1 MGPGAR
7 SRAWHGDAS
16 RTTTPST
23 PRPTIGRAR
32 CWRRSREE
40 RPHAGATD
48 EQLEELLLDAVT
60 LEDRYLDMLAK
71 LADEGTNVV
80 RFGVD
85 SHAGLAN
92 AFDDVGMKIIGPS
105 DDLLFLAAAAIQ
117 ANRERDASALTD
129 ALAVDDAMTAVE
141 LFRRALDTLAALD
154 DERDRPGH
162 LVNLQSI
169 VVAFDH
175 DDRKVLFSGDMQ
187 LADPQTGSERM
198 KSEIEALREVIAGDA
213 PYDFVKIGHHGSPN
227 AFDQGVLDD
236 LGDTRAFGIIA
247 GEGSKDHPHVD
258 VLGVLDARRSS
269 IRWART
275 DHQGAVSVSLGQRLR
290 WTKAR
295 GEFNDEVPNTIDQP
309 AGPGAEEV
317 ERPTVAE
324 PILRTE
330 TMPATSDV
338 VEVVARIPRGTRV
351 RIDVEVDAGPGAARS
366 IEGAAVRSAATSHA
380 LDGLAIGGGR
390 ELPALL
396 WVTSPDQ
403 LATNIGVA
411 EADTLLRAVRDA
423 GHDVVELARGA
434 APLAAVERVR
444 SRLRGSAPEGVVIL
458 GGHDVVPSLRV
469 DSLSADLR
477 DEVGAAGD
485 PDNWIVW
492 SDDSYGDRD
501 GDSVPDV
508 PVSRIPD
515 ARSAALVYTAVQA
528 APRAARSTHSGV
540 RNHRRPFA
548 DGVFSDLTRT
558 GELIRSAPHPAAP
571 GARPTGLD
579 GSLVYLMLH
588 GDWKDA
594 SQFWGEDVADDA
606 AAVSIGQIRDG
617 TVDTVFTG
625 CCWGGLVVDMPASR
639 VGADDPVDQRS
650 PARSIALR
658 FLDAGA
664 RAFIGC
670 TGAHY
675 SPSRPPYD
683 YFGGPLHRAF
693 WRRFVAGEPPAAAL
707 RAAKLEYATG
717 IPVRQ
722 TRLSGRAVEMK
733 IWRQYTCLGLGW

>member
-1 MGPGAR
+1 MTDKVFLFDVGTKEY
-7 SRAWHGDAS
+7 GDAALL
-16 RTTTPST
+16 RLGDRHVLIDGAHPGKQDGDARHPSIPAQIEAAT
-23 PRPTIGRAR
+23 GRADGVVDLLIVSHAHLDHIGCLPHLVTHGLLR
-32 CWRRSREE
+32 PQWALVPDPGLAWGRLEDDDPIDAAADDRARQVLAALREE

-366 IEGAAVRSAATSHA
+366 IEGAAAVRSAATSHA

-528 APRAARSTHSGV
+528 APRPPV
-540 RNHRRPFA
+540 RR
-548 DGVFSDLTRT
+548 TRECAT
-558 GELIRSAPHPAAP
+558 TAVPS
-571 GARPTGLD
+571 PT
-579 GSLVYLMLH
+579 
-588 GDWKDA
+588 A
-594 SQFWGEDVADDA
+594 
-606 AAVSIGQIRDG
+606 
-617 TVDTVFTG
+617 
-625 CCWGGLVVDMPASR
+625 CSR
-639 VGADDPVDQRS
+639 TS
-650 PARSIALR
+650 PARASSSGPRLIRPRPAP
-658 FLDAGA
+658 A
-664 RAFIGC
+664 RPVS
-670 TGAHY
+670 TGA
-675 SPSRPPYD
+675 SC
-683 YFGGPLHRAF
+683 
-693 WRRFVAGEPPAAAL
+693 
-707 RAAKLEYATG
+707 T
-717 IPVRQ
+717 
-722 TRLSGRAVEMK
+722 
-733 IWRQYTCLGLGW
+733 